1 MLLFAVICSRLGKGV
16 VELGNGRRSRE
27 LRTKRRKKGVPK
39 PQTQLVESLVVT
51 ESRWEGEERREK
63 AGSQPAGPRER
74 LRIHCA
80 I

>member
-1 MLLFAVICSRLGKGV
+1 MNLVTV
-16 VELGNGRRSRE
+16 VEPANRE
-27 LRTKRRKKGVPK
+27 LNGEKKACLNPK
-39 PQTQLVESLVVT
+39 PSSWSLFVVT